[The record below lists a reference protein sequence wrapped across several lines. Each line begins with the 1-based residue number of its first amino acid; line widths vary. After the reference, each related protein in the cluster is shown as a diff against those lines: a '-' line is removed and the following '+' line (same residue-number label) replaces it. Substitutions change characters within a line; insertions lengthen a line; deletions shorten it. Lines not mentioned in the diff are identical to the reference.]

1 AWHLLFQR
9 SFCFITGML
18 LRYIQIGIENNKVV
32 GVFTNSPYYKL
43 NEGVGVG
50 TDNLSVMNNLGEPL
64 KYVLKGNTYYMMSD
78 MEKHM
83 LFNINNNYYATVFF
97 DIVDNYKTTSYLLI
111 DCETEQSLLGY
122 YGKPS
127 EELRISYEREIFDLA
142 NAVRVRNGLEPF
154 EWDNEIAKVAWAH
167 SKDMIINDFF
177 SHNNL
182 QGESPFD
189 RMKKAGITYSSAGE
203 NIAIGQIDAI
213 YAHEAWMNSPGH
225 RANILGKFERLGVGV
240 YIGDDER
247 ITYTQN
253 FYTPRNR

>member
-1 AWHLLFQR
+1 
-9 SFCFITGML
+9 M
-18 LRYIQIGIENNKVV
+18 
-32 GVFTNSPYYKL
+32 
-43 NEGVGVG
+43 
-50 TDNLSVMNNLGEPL
+50 D
-64 KYVLKGNTYYMMSD
+64 D
-78 MEKHM
+78 
-83 LFNINNNYYATVFF
+83 
-97 DIVDNYKTTSYLLI
+97 
-111 DCETEQSLLGY
+111 
-122 YGKPS
+122 
-127 EELRISYEREIFDLA
+127 
-142 NAVRVRNGLEPF
+142 
-154 EWDNEIAKVAWAH
+154 EIAKVAWAH

-182 QGESPFD
+182 HGESPFD

-240 YIGDDER
+240 YMGDDEK